1 LDRAAN
7 RRPATAFGAIRLEAV
22 SIIIVGEFFSL
33 GGERGVTMVT
43 LGNEDIMIMV
53 LIATAL

>member
-1 LDRAAN
+1 
-7 RRPATAFGAIRLEAV
+7 V